1 VLASRSRRDRVGCG
15 SWFLSGCLVVDVVNV
30 TYLTSTCSSESLGR
44 EGRATDATPMTQ
56 NVCIAGEGSGARITR
71 AHIRAPQQKQLG
83 TEMERTDKV
92 TAKLM

>member
-1 VLASRSRRDRVGCG
+1 
-15 SWFLSGCLVVDVVNV
+15 
-30 TYLTSTCSSESLGR
+30 
-44 EGRATDATPMTQ
+44 MTQ